1 MKQPLVVG
9 YKGEIGSFI
18 LNGLLRVMPKA
29 LDIWCVDINE
39 TVEEVEERIKK
50 SDIIFLCV
58 PLATTGPWLLKY
70 KELLKGKL
78 IIEQCSLKQWLYE
91 IIELKDLN
99 ITSMH
104 ILYRPS
110 QTPNVEDRK
119 IAFFKGQLEL
129 DLIKK
134 ISDMLQS
141 KVVFYEDSQ
150 DHDFGMGIQQALTH
164 RILLILGKLL
174 KENNGSTYISKKVI
188 ELSERIQK
196 GNKSLYEA
204 IQRNRYL
211 PNVLEEFQGK
221 LEDFSM
227 DDFWE

>member
-1 MKQPLVVG
+1 
-9 YKGEIGSFI
+9 
-18 LNGLLRVMPKA
+18 

-39 TVEEVEERIKK
+39 TVEEVEERIRK

-58 PLATTGPWLLKY
+58 PLATTGPWLLKH

-78 IIEQCSLKQWLYE
+78 ILEQCSLKEWIYE
-91 IIELKDLN
+91 TIELKDLN
-99 ITSMH
+99 IASMH

-119 IAFFKGQLEL
+119 VAFFKGQLEL

-134 ISDMLQS
+134 ISEMLQS
-141 KVVFYEDSQ
+141 KTVFYEDAQ
-150 DHDFGMGIQQALTH
+150 DHDISMGIQQALTH
-164 RILLILGKLL
+164 RLLLILGKLL

-196 GNKSLYEA
+196 GDKTLYEA

-211 PNVLEEFQGK
+211 PSILEEFQDK

-227 DDFWE
+227 DDFWEKK